1 MIFLEFISILCTAF
15 AMGQFY
21 SFFRKKEG
29 NVSNAA
35 FYFKV
40 ILFGLIVIFTIGLGT
55 KALFEEGNQQ
65 HIARILIW
73 AAFGAFV
80 YWRAQALPIPPKA
93 D

>member
-1 MIFLEFISILCTAF
+1 MTFLEFISILCTAF

-29 NVSNAA
+29 DVSSAS
-35 FYFKV
+35 FYIKV
-40 ILFGLIVIFTIGLGT
+40 VLYGLIVIFAIGLGT

-73 AAFGAFV
+73 TAFGAIV
-80 YWRAQALPIPPKA
+80 YWRTKAISVPPKA